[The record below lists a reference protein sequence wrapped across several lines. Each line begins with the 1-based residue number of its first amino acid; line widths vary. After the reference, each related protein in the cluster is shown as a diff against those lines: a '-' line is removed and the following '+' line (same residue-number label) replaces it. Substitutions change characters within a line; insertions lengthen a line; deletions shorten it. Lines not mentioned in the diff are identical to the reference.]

1 VDRLEDNALDGRH
14 GGWHAS
20 GRTKVEQTGSE
31 GRRVLTRRAFLA
43 LASAGIAVVA
53 GLPAARAEIAPKRF
67 SHEGAAVEISG
78 KGGDTEISVDGR
90 GVEVVNSNG
99 AYRAAGFM
107 YSPQPTAEEL
117 AKRLVENR
125 RSIAGL

>member
-1 VDRLEDNALDGRH
+1 M
-14 GGWHAS
+14 
-20 GRTKVEQTGSE
+20 EQTGSE
-31 GRRVLTRRAFLA
+31 GRRVLTRQAFLA
-43 LASAGIAVVA
+43 LAGAGIAVIA

-67 SHEGAAVEISG
+67 SHEGAALEISG
-78 KGGDTEISVDGR
+78 KGGDTEISVDDV

-107 YSPQPTAEEL
+107 YSPQPTPEEL